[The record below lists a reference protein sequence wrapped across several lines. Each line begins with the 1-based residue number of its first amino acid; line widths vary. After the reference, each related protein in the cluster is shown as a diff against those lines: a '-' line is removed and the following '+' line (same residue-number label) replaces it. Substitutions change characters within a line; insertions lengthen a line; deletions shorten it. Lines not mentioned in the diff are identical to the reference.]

1 MGGGD
6 SLDRSINLIKY
17 LVEQGKN
24 IIVVGPVPY
33 FSFSVPDHWIYQQI
47 KTGLPIDF
55 LTDPIVNQETLFNVQ
70 LVAQQKLSESLTSR
84 HVSWIDPLSRFCNR
98 TNCLLVNNRL
108 IYFKDVTHLSEAGAA
123 LFTDDF
129 SGALTSFD

>member
-98 TNCLLVNNRL
+98 GRRMPTFCVVVRCW
-108 IYFKDVTHLSEAGAA
+108 LSN
-123 LFTDDF
+123 TDTARRSNHSSSSVGVGF
-129 SGALTSFD
+129 VHF